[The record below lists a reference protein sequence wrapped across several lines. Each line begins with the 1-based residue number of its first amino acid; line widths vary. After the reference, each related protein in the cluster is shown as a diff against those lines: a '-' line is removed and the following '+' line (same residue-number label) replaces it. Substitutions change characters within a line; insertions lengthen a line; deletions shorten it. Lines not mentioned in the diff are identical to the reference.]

1 MALVLMAVPASAGD
15 HITDPIDDFD
25 CDDQRDAVDPDRYA
39 TVNGHTNAGAITI
52 QVSGD
57 GGIMTLTQASPGI
70 AGGPEEDDLFSSI
83 YTSFDDNGDGCDDL
97 VIAAPFE
104 DLVAGNGSEA
114 TDAGM
119 IWIVPGSPDGLRPE
133 ESRAVNLHTP
143 GIPGAVGKFHRF
155 GLSLAGGNTITH
167 EPYLLIGAPGYTV
180 GKTGYAAGAV
190 YYARGDETYQLTQD
204 SSGVPG
210 VAEPRDYFGEYIVAT
225 NRYIAVSAPGEAI
238 GDRSSSGMVHVFIH
252 TITDAHLRSLS
263 SFHQNTDGIYGVA
276 ESGDRFGG
284 SLSIINYQH
293 TLDAPIGAAIS
304 VGTPGEQVGAG
315 GRTYNGMAH
324 LIRHDN
330 TGEPVQQSYVHQDL
344 PGVDGIVEVH
354 DRFGF
359 NTVVS
364 ATTSSDIGT
373 PSTTAWTVASWEL
386 PDEDGGDGYNDPQ
399 VQVFPATGDPGDND
413 HTIAHDDYG
422 LPLLTVQDIES
433 LQASYTYLYIGVP
446 GLPGQPSE
454 VYGIP
459 WQNVL
464 GGQNAP
470 VIKIRVQP

>member
-1 MALVLMAVPASAGD
+1 MAVPASAGD
-15 HITDPIDDFD
+15 YIADPIDDFD
-25 CDDQRDAVDPDRYA
+25 CDNQRDAVDPHRYA
-39 TVNGHTNAGAITI
+39 TVDGHTNAGAITV
-52 QVSGD
+52 QLSGD
-57 GGIMTLTQASPGI
+57 GEIVTLTQASPGM
-70 AGGPEEDDLFSSI
+70 AGGPEADDHFGSV

-104 DLVAGNGSEA
+104 DLVADNGSEA
-114 TDAGM
+114 IDGGM

-133 ESRAVNLHTP
+133 DSHAVNLHTP

-155 GLSLAGGNTITH
+155 GQALVGGNTTAD
-167 EPYLLIGAPGYTV
+167 EPYLLVGAPGYTV
-180 GKTGYAAGAV
+180 GKTGFAAGAV

-210 VAEPRDYFGEYIVAT
+210 AAEPSDYFGEHIVAT
-225 NRYIAVSAPGEAI
+225 DRYIAVSTPGEAI
-238 GDRSSSGMVHVFIH
+238 GDRSSSGMAHVFSH
-252 TITDAHLRSLS
+252 TITDAHLKSLS
-263 SFHQNTDGIYGVA
+263 SFHQDTDGIYGVA
-276 ESGDRFGG
+276 ESGDQFGG

-293 TLDAPIGAAIS
+293 TPGVAVDAVIS
-304 VGTPGEQVGAG
+304 VGSPGEQVGAG
-315 GRTYNGMAH
+315 GRNYNGMAH
-324 LIRHDN
+324 LIRLAN
-330 TGEPVQQSYVHQDL
+330 LGEPIQQSYVHQDL
-344 PGVDGIVEVH
+344 PGVDGTVEVH

-359 NTVVS
+359 DTVVS
-364 ATTSSDIGT
+364 TTMSSGIGT
-373 PSTTAWTVASWEL
+373 PSTTTWTVGSWEL

-399 VQVFPATGDPGDND
+399 VQVFAATGDPGDND

-433 LQASYTYLYIGVP
+433 LQASSIYLYIGVP

-470 VIKIRVQP
+470 VIKIRVRP